1 MKLAKE
7 KSFCKLQYVEFDNEK
22 TKTRRIKL
30 LKRASKNL
38 DFVYH
43 LTRNHIQLSRN
54 TMYSLV
60 WCDENEEEE
69 IREIFEKIIWCPSR
83 F

>member
-1 MKLAKE
+1 MLLAKW
-7 KSFCKLQYVEFDNEK
+7 KNIYSQKYIEFDNEK
-22 TKTRRIKL
+22 TKIRRKKL
-30 LKRASKNL
+30 LIRASKKL

-43 LTRNHIQLSRN
+43 LTRNHIQLSGS

-60 WCDENEEEE
+60 WYDENEELEL
-69 IREIFEKIIWCPSR
+69 RKMFEKIIWVPSR